1 MQRSMRCIVL
11 VLVTVFVWPA
21 VSGCLGSGGGASVT
35 IRDYRQSMRNFVRS
49 LGSYARSQDSDFIVI
64 PQNGHELMTAN
75 GEEDG
80 TPAASYMAAIDGVGR
95 EDLFYGYD
103 NDDTA
108 TPADERDY
116 MIGFM
121 NVAEQNG
128 VEVLV
133 TDYCSTQAFADDS
146 YARSAARNYISFAA
160 DQRELDG
167 VPAYPADPYNVN
179 SDNINS
185 LTAAQ
190 NFLFLINPDS
200 FGGKQNF
207 LAVVAATN
215 YDAVIIDLFYD
226 GTELT
231 PAEVASL
238 KTKDNGGSRL
248 VIAYLSIGE
257 AEDYRYYWQAD
268 WTASP
273 PSWLAGENPDW
284 PGNYKVRYWNAAW
297 QDIIFGGN
305 GTYTKKIIDSGFD
318 GVYLDI
324 IDAFEY
330 FE

>member
-1 MQRSMRCIVL
+1 MRRSISCFVL
-11 VLVTVFVWPA
+11 MLTALSIWLMA
-21 VSGCLGSGGGASVT
+21 SGCLGGRVSSFAAP
-35 IRDYRQSMRNFVRS
+35 DYRQNMRDFVRAIS
-49 LGSYARSQDSDFIVI
+49 SYGRGLDSDFIVI
-64 PQNGHELMTAN
+64 PQNGHELLTAN
-75 GEEDG
+75 GAEDG
-80 TPAASYMAAIDGVGR
+80 IPATSYTAAINGVGR

-103 NDDTA
+103 SDDTA

-133 TDYCSTQAFADDS
+133 TDYCSTQAFVDDS
-146 YARSAARNYISFAA
+146 FAQSAARNYISLAA
-160 DQRELDG
+160 DQRELDS

-179 SDNINS
+179 NNNITN
-185 LTAAQ
+185 LAEAK
-190 NFLFLINPDS
+190 NFLYLINPDS

-207 LAVVAATN
+207 LDAVAATN
-215 YDAVIIDLFYD
+215 YDVLIIDLFYD
-226 GTELT
+226 ETELSS
-231 PAEVASL
+231 AEVASL
-238 KTKDNGGSRL
+238 KTKDNGGNRL
-248 VIAYLSIGE
+248 VIAYMSIGE
-257 AEDYRYYWQAD
+257 AESYRYYWQAE
-268 WTASP
+268 WTSSP

-297 QDIIFGGN
+297 QDLIFGGN
-305 GTYTKKIIDSGFD
+305 GSYTKKIIDAGFD